1 LPFHEK
7 SSFWPNNTIID
18 RRRKNNARL
27 QISLKEKNNPYRN
40 VYRKGVFVIMNK
52 SGRPIPDRAVHL
64 ADKLADELSEVKS
77 NIVAA
82 YLFGSI
88 VTGETRPLSDIDFAV
103 LFDSD
108 DDNMA
113 ALVYGL
119 VTKTLGT
126 DRVDFVN
133 LEEAPLSL
141 RYQVI
146 KNGLRILTGD
156 ETACINFET
165 GVIMSYLDFEPLRKD
180 FFAEYI
186 KAL

>member
-1 LPFHEK
+1 
-7 SSFWPNNTIID
+7 
-18 RRRKNNARL
+18 
-27 QISLKEKNNPYRN
+27 
-40 VYRKGVFVIMNK
+40 MNM
-52 SGRPIPDRAVHL
+52 SGRRIPDSAVDL
-64 ADKLADELSEVKS
+64 ANNLANELSVVKS

-82 YLFGSI
+82 YLFGST

-103 LFDSD
+103 LFDSAD
-108 DDNMA
+108 TNTA

-141 RYQVI
+141 RYQII
-146 KNGLRILTGD
+146 KNGLRIVTGD
-156 ETACINFET
+156 ETARINFET
-165 GVIMSYLDFEPLRKD
+165 GVIMSYLDFEPLRKE

-186 KAL
+186 KSL